1 METVETEGTE
11 KTVETEKTDKTVET
25 EKTDKTVET
34 VEMKIFLTVASRP
47 LSQDN
52 FSNCT

>member
-1 METVETEGTE
+1 METEDTDE
-11 KTVETEKTDKTVET
+11 TVETEKTVETVET

-47 LSQDN
+47 LGQDN